1 VDMNQQ
7 LGKLRTT
14 YMSRPPAEKWLL
26 AITLA
31 AGIVWLYLT
40 VLFDPLRAEIAALEL
55 QLSNAESRITALQ
68 ARQLSAE
75 ASSAEDPNRAARD
88 RLEEL
93 TVEERQARNQLEA
106 LTGSVVNP
114 VAMNRLLTSVLE
126 LHPGLSLSKVENQPP
141 QLLAGERAGV
151 GNAQRIY
158 RHDLLLEFEGDYLSA
173 LSYLLY
179 LESLSEN
186 FYWDALSV
194 TPEEWPLSKVR
205 LELHTLSGEGGF
217 VGV

>member
-1 VDMNQQ
+1 VAMNQQ
-7 LGKLRTT
+7 LGKLRTA
-14 YMSRPPAEKWLL
+14 YISRPPAEKWLL
-26 AITLA
+26 AITLVV
-31 AGIVWLYLT
+31 GIVWLYLS

-55 QLSNAESRITALQ
+55 QLGNAENRMITLQ
-68 ARQLSAE
+68 ARQLRAE
-75 ASSAEDPNRAARD
+75 TNSAEDPNRAARE
-88 RLEEL
+88 RLAAL
-93 TVEERQARNQLEA
+93 TVEERQARSQLEA

-126 LHPGLSLSKVENQPP
+126 LHPGLRLSKVENQPP
-141 QLLAGERAGV
+141 RQLAGERAGV

-158 RHDLLLEFEGDYLSA
+158 RHDLLLEFEGDYLST
-173 LSYLLY
+173 LSYLVY

-194 TPEEWPLSKVR
+194 TPEEWPRSKVR